1 MGRHRRSVRVF
12 RALTNVN
19 VDSLYISSLYLI
31 SHFILIIIMFSIL
44 FKGLRVRMGVHLGM
58 PKLMRDPMTRRV
70 EYIGPVIN
78 VAARI
83 TAITHGGQVVMS
95 HAVQA
100 KCKGTNLLEAKKV
113 VSLGQFEMPDSPEGT
128 LIPLALF
135 FGHTHTHTHTHT
147 SDHRGKEASC
157 TNLRWT
163 AWRVASLEES
173 RRTVSMS
180 RPATGA
186 ATPIAAARGRN
197 QGLEVSR
204 T

>member
-1 MGRHRRSVRVF
+1 
-12 RALTNVN
+12 
-19 VDSLYISSLYLI
+19 
-31 SHFILIIIMFSIL
+31 MFSVL
-44 FKGLRVRMGVHLGM
+44 FKGLRVRMGVHLGT
-58 PKLMRDPMTRRV
+58 PKLVRDPMTRRV

-83 TAITHGGQVVMS
+83 TAMTHGGQVVMS

-100 KCKGTNLLEAKKV
+100 TCKGTNLLEAKKV
-113 VSLGQFEMPDSPEGT
+113 VSLGQFEMPDSSQGT
-128 LIPLALF
+128 LIPLAPIWP
-135 FGHTHTHTHTHT
+135 HTHTHTHT

-173 RRTVSMS
+173 RRTASMS

-186 ATPIAAARGRN
+186 ATPIATARGRN
-197 QGLEVSR
+197 QGLEMSR
-204 T
+204 A